1 MTYWLDSSALVK
13 RYIDETG
20 SAWVEGL
27 FADNRVAV
35 AAIAAVELVSALTRR
50 ANRGDIAAEDLELAL
65 RAWRADADQYFVVAV
80 DPLLAPA
87 ESLAARHGLRANDA
101 IQLAGALEARGRLQA
116 AGLPGPIF
124 AASDRQL
131 LAAAQA
137 EGFEVE
143 DPVRYS

>member
-13 RYIDETG
+13 RYVDETG

-27 FADNRVAV
+27 FAGNRVAV

-50 ANRGDIAAEDLELAL
+50 ANRGDIDRADLDAVL
-65 RAWRADADQYFVVAV
+65 RAWRADADEYFVVAV
-80 DPLLAPA
+80 DPVLPLA

-101 IQLAGALEARGRLQA
+101 IQLAGAMEARRRLQA

-124 AASDRQL
+124 AASDQQL
-131 LAAAQA
+131 LAAARA
-137 EGFEVE
+137 EGFEVD
-143 DPVRYS
+143 DPLRHS